1 MTVSWIYYCWTEHT
15 QNVCTCMKQ
24 YFYMFHLCIFEH
36 VLCVGEGTG
45 RKSTSPTLCMLWE
58 NGQIMCI
65 PMSVRQCCITQGKKQ
80 CFWSLIQAL
89 FPYTVGWSK
98 NIQLLFIYF
107 FIIVEFVKPLLRKMP
122 SLKVKTWQRLFWIF
136 SALISDVLCHF
147 KIWFFVY
154 LYSWHQ
160 KQISQCWEESQENCG
175 SHEIYHDRKI
185 NRVTK
190 ALKLFFSDY
199 ICGGKFLWIVFNY
212 LLVYID
218 VKKFWNGFINND
230 ERLFFH
236 NFIEDMNL

>member
-65 PMSVRQCCITQGKKQ
+65 PMSVHQCCITQGKKQ

-107 FIIVEFVKPLLRKMP
+107 FHYRRVCEAIAQEDAESKGKNMT
-122 SLKVKTWQRLFWIF
+122 KT
-136 SALISDVLCHF
+136 VLN
-147 KIWFFVY
+147 I
-154 LYSWHQ
+154 
-160 KQISQCWEESQENCG
+160 
-175 SHEIYHDRKI
+175 
-185 NRVTK
+185 
-190 ALKLFFSDY
+190 
-199 ICGGKFLWIVFNY
+199 
-212 LLVYID
+212 
-218 VKKFWNGFINND
+218 
-230 ERLFFH
+230 
-236 NFIEDMNL
+236 

>member
-58 NGQIMCI
+58 NEQIMCI

-107 FIIVEFVKPLLRKMP
+107 FHYRRVCEAIAQEDAESKGKNMTKTVMNISCFNCAIV
-122 SLKVKTWQRLFWIF
+122 
-136 SALISDVLCHF
+136 CHF
-147 KIWFFVY
+147 KIWFF
-154 LYSWHQ
+154 
-160 KQISQCWEESQENCG
+160 C
-175 SHEIYHDRKI
+175 
-185 NRVTK
+185 
-190 ALKLFFSDY
+190 LF
-199 ICGGKFLWIVFNY
+199 I
-212 LLVYID
+212 
-218 VKKFWNGFINND
+218 
-230 ERLFFH
+230 
-236 NFIEDMNL
+236 